1 VKLGKRWLVALGAV
15 LALVLTGC
23 GDPDAGQDAEETEEA
38 SADLGL
44 IEDGTL
50 RVGSDINFAPFEFI
64 EDGEEKGFDIDL
76 MNEIAERL
84 GLEVEYVNTSFD
96 TIFTQLAAGE
106 FDAIISAVTITDE
119 RKQTIAFSDPYFQ
132 ANQALVTTKDSGI
145 EGVDD
150 LDGKD
155 LGTQAGTTG
164 LDYAKENFTDATI
177 KEFQDAPA
185 GFTALSAGQVDAM
198 FIDVPV
204 AVEQVSNDDDLVLVE
219 EVSTNEEYGIGVQQD
234 NEELLEAINEALAE
248 IIADGTYAEIFET
261 WFEGAEVPER
271 FATTDETDEAE
282 DADASGSA
290 SGVSEDETDASA
302 TGMGEDETEA
312 ETEAASPSATP
323 TATTTTATPTEDQT

>member
-1 VKLGKRWLVALGAV
+1 MNFGKRWLVALSAV
-15 LALVLTGC
+15 FALILTGC

-64 EDGEEKGFDIDL
+64 EDGEEKGFDVEL

-119 RKQTIAFSDPYFQ
+119 RKETIAFSDPYFL

-155 LGTQAGTTG
+155 VGTQAGTTG

-204 AVEQVSNDDDLVLVE
+204 AVEQVADNDDLVLVE

-234 NEELLEAINEALAE
+234 NEALQEAINETLAE

-261 WFEGAEVPER
+261 WFEGAEVPEG
-271 FATTDETDEAE
+271 FAGSGEGE
-282 DADASGSA
+282 DDAASGSA
-290 SGVSEDETDASA
+290 SGVSEDES
-302 TGMGEDETEA
+302 
-312 ETEAASPSATP
+312 
-323 TATTTTATPTEDQT
+323 

>member
-1 VKLGKRWLVALGAV
+1 MVKLGMRWLVALGAV
-15 LALVLTGC
+15 LALLLTAC
-23 GDPDAGQDAEETEEA
+23 GDPEAGQPGGEETEDA
-38 SADLGL
+38 TADLGL

-64 EDGEEKGFDIDL
+64 EDGEEKGFDVEL
-76 MNEIAERL
+76 MNEIAVRL
-84 GLEVEYVNTSFD
+84 DLEVEYVNTSFD

-106 FDAIISAVTITDE
+106 FDAIVSAVTITDE

-132 ANQALVTTKDSGI
+132 ANQALVATKDSGI

-164 LDYAKENFTDATI
+164 LDYAKEHFTGATI

-204 AVEQVSNDDDLVLVE
+204 AVEQVKDNDDLALVE

-234 NEELLEAINEALAE
+234 NEALLKAIDGALEE
-248 IIADGTYAEIFET
+248 IVADGTYAEIFER
-261 WFEGAEVPER
+261 WFPGAEVPER
-271 FATTDETDEAE
+271 FAGDAE
-282 DADASGSA
+282 GDASGEP
-290 SGVSEDETDASA
+290 SEDES
-302 TGMGEDETEA
+302 
-312 ETEAASPSATP
+312 
-323 TATTTTATPTEDQT
+323 

>member
-1 VKLGKRWLVALGAV
+1 VKLGTRWLVALGAV
-15 LALVLTGC
+15 LALLLTAC
-23 GDPDAGQDAEETEEA
+23 GDPEAGQPGGEETEDTA
-38 SADLGL
+38 ADLGL
-44 IEDGTL
+44 VEDGTL

-64 EDGEEKGFDIDL
+64 EDGEEKGFDVDL
-76 MNEIAERL
+76 MNAIAERL

-106 FDAIISAVTITDE
+106 FDAIVSAITITDE

-132 ANQALVTTKDSGI
+132 ANQALVATKGSGI
-145 EGVDD
+145 ESVDD

-164 LDYAKENFTDATI
+164 LDYAKEHFTGATI

-204 AVEQVSNDDDLVLVE
+204 AVEQVKNNDDLALVE

-234 NEELLEAINEALAE
+234 SEALLEAINGALEE
-248 IIADGTYAEIFET
+248 IIADGGYAEIFER
-261 WFEGAEVPER
+261 WFAGAEVPER
-271 FATTDETDEAE
+271 FTGAS
-282 DADASGSA
+282 ASGSA
-290 SGVSEDETDASA
+290 SGVTEDES
-302 TGMGEDETEA
+302 
-312 ETEAASPSATP
+312 
-323 TATTTTATPTEDQT
+323 

>member
-1 VKLGKRWLVALGAV
+1 MNLGKRWLVALGAV
-15 LALVLTGC
+15 LALILTGC
-23 GDPDAGQDAEETEEA
+23 GDPDAGQDAEETEET

-119 RKQTIAFSDPYFQ
+119 RKETIAFSEPYFQ

-164 LDYAKENFTDATI
+164 LDYAKENFADATI

-204 AVEQVSNDDDLVLVE
+204 AVEQVANSDDLVLVE

-234 NEELLEAINEALAE
+234 NEALLEAINEALEE

-261 WFEGAEVPER
+261 WFEGADVPER
-271 FATTDETDEAE
+271 FASTGEADDEG
-282 DADASGSA
+282 DAASGSA

-302 TGMGEDETEA
+302 TGMGEDETEPA
-312 ETEAASPSATP
+312 ETETETASPSP
-323 TATTTTATPTEDQT
+323 TATVTATPTEDMS